1 MAEETATFGIEMVD
15 GVSEPAESAATALAK
30 LQDSI
35 KSDTKALAEM
45 QRTLNQLKKATNPNT
60 EQIGKLEKSIAQVNA
75 RITQSKEKFI
85 AQGGQFGKNYKG
97 AKQFREKMEEL
108 AKAASTLPG
117 PFGGV
122 VSMLARLANSKQ
134 LAKVAA
140 FALAGAVLALG
151 VAAVASAKH
160 LADFAIA
167 AQEARRNELLML
179 EASTK
184 LPTVMGMAF
193 GLARN
198 NAKDLQTAVD
208 QVAASVTIGRD
219 EVAKYAAQLD
229 KMGVRGKNVAPALRA
244 VSMAASGWGE
254 ERATQ
259 TAAWAAQLAL
269 TGGSVDKLAQ
279 RVNNQIGGVVS
290 RKMKSSE
297 VQARKLAESYNSLF
311 GDIDISGLLDARK
324 AFNDLFSQSTAS
336 GRAMRQML
344 GTITQPLVDGLTA
357 LSRLFKITV
366 QEIIIA
372 LLTAEVIWL
381 KFQIATQTGIAMLK
395 EKFPNA
401 VKAIAAVGTA
411 LDKLWETVKSVL
423 GDEWKELLTAGA
435 GVLLYM
441 VIPSLWAF
449 AGTAVSACAAAV
461 VAFAGLAVSVIA
473 ATWPFILAVGAVYLL
488 IKVFEYLWELFT
500 TADFGQL
507 GIQIIDGLVNGLK
520 RAKEIFI
527 DSLVDIAKAGI
538 AGFKSIFGMQSPSK
552 VMAELGVNVVQGL
565 EQGVSKESDS
575 AQDAIANA
583 GGDPTAAVPAGAA
596 RAGGAAI
603 TIASL
608 TVQVGGNASAE
619 DARNI
624 AQAVKRELESILE
637 TVAVQTGAAFA

>member
-1 MAEETATFGIEMVD
+1 MAEETATFGIQMVD

-35 KSDTKALAEM
+35 KADTKALAEM

-60 EQIGKLEKSIAQVNA
+60 EQIGKLEKSMSQVNA
-75 RITQSKEKFI
+75 RIAQSKEKFI

-97 AKQFREKMEEL
+97 AKDLKGKLDDL
-108 AKAASTLPG
+108 AKAASVLPG

-122 VSMLARLANSKQ
+122 LSMLSRVANAKQ

-151 VAAVASAKH
+151 IAAVASAKH

-269 TGGSVDKLAQ
+269 TGGSVEKLAQ
-279 RVNNQIGGVVS
+279 RVKNQIGGVVS
-290 RKMKSSE
+290 QKMKSSE
-297 VQARKLAESYNSLF
+297 VQAKKLAESYNALF
-311 GDIDISGLLDARK
+311 GDIDISGVLDARK
-324 AFNDLFSQSTAS
+324 AFNDLFSQSTNS
-336 GRAMRQML
+336 GRAMRQLL
-344 GTITQPLVDGLTA
+344 GTITQPLVDGLAA

-372 LLTAEVIWL
+372 LLSAQVAWL
-381 KFQIATQTGIAMLK
+381 KFEIGLTAGIKAVR

-401 VKAIAAVGTA
+401 VRAVEAVGTA
-411 LDKLWETVKSVL
+411 ISRLWDLVKEAFGS
-423 GDEWKELLTAGA
+423 EWKELLGAAAAVLLVTVAPAIWAAATAMWGFAA
-435 GVLLYM
+435 GVL
-441 VIPSLWAF
+441 
-449 AGTAVSACAAAV
+449 
-461 VAFAGLAVSVIA
+461 A
-473 ATWPFILAVGAVYLL
+473 ATWPVLATIGAVYLL
-488 IKVFEYLWELFT
+488 IKAFEFLYDFMESE
-500 TADFGQL
+500 DFGAL
-507 GIQIIDGLVNGLK
+507 VADMFSGLIKGIWKFGEV
-520 RAKEIFI
+520 F
-527 DSLVDIAKAGI
+527 VDAIADIGKAGI
-538 AGFKSIFGMQSPSK
+538 AGFKAIFGIQSPSK
-552 VMAELGVNVVQGL
+552 VMAELGINVVQGL
-565 EQGVSKESDS
+565 ERGVTKESDS
-575 AQDAIANA
+575 AQSAIAAA
-583 GGDPTAAVPAGAA
+583 GGDPTAASDPTAAVPAGAA
-596 RAGGAAI
+596 RTGGAAI
-603 TIASL
+603 TIAAL
-608 TVQVGGNASAE
+608 NVQVGGNASTE

-624 AQAVKRELESILE
+624 AQAVKRELESILQ
-637 TVAVQTGAAFA
+637 TVAVQTGASFA